1 MPGSLRVWIPAT
13 LLLTACA
20 APAQDPPAAYSW
32 QQPHAKVLPTGDLE
46 WQPQPFQF
54 QPGATVR
61 YLDYEAGSDT
71 APGTKAQPW
80 QHHPWDPRATG
91 QAKAFGGPA
100 TYVFKRGV
108 VYRGTLV
115 ADDNGTVNER
125 IQLTSDPGWG
135 TGEAVIS
142 GAERVTGWQLGA
154 SHQDIPEPDK
164 VWHVDLD
171 WLPRNVWLHGAGGQ
185 SSRIALARTPNWTV
199 SDPDDIK
206 SEWYEWDMPAKPFDA
221 FTTNDKG
228 QKLYQATDTQ
238 HITKSADYYQD
249 AIVWSEYGW
258 VMGIPYP
265 TRVQVVDVA
274 QHFLGFDGQFGGVD
288 SYKLIRH
295 NRYFLEDKPHYL
307 DAPGEFWFERKG
319 TGGTLYLRLPND
331 QDPNQADV
339 EVGRW
344 LNLIDAKAID
354 HLRVSGLSFRFTNVM
369 WDLTAGPWVGD
380 DVEPACIRLL
390 GSGNDIQITN
400 CRFVDVTRPVR
411 LKTTANGVLD
421 RIVIADNEVSRA
433 DHAAFEVAD
442 DGDWGVKFPT
452 GTLRD
457 VKILRNKLDHVGLR
471 PSRFGQ
477 GHAVEIRCPETLEMA
492 GNILDRMYGAGLFVF
507 GGKQNNALVDRPMVR
522 LLIHHNKVTD
532 SLLNCNDYGGIETWQ
547 GGPAYVFNN
556 ISGNPGGYW
565 HYSHKLNP
573 TKPGAA
579 RFGHAYYLDGAFK
592 NYHFNNIAWG
602 KSSDP
607 LSRLGNT
614 SAFQEIHSY
623 QNTFFN
629 NTIHKFQIGSRRQA
643 PVAGRNKML
652 GNVWQDIGIMVFRDA
667 DPAKTQPDGN
677 AADAGPQK
685 SSYAYETNAYRD
697 NVFHQIADLGVFEET
712 GRIWPTFEEYAKAL
726 AARQSMASDLGTM
739 AQQPPLPKADE
750 HDFRPAPNSA
760 ATDRGA
766 VVFVPW
772 SLKAVVGEWN
782 FVMPGG
788 QPEQI
793 LDEHWYMTPYF
804 IDRADYHIRPMYP
817 LQAVNVTSDDY
828 VEGALEDWAPGAL
841 KLNGQNQYATLTN
854 AALDQPFEYQAQY
867 TQPGWATVT
876 MPKAAVVGEVVTVT
890 VTLSKPDPKLKLR
903 ADLHWGKKD
912 GSYGGFNAYGGD
924 AQPVAGAGPYTF
936 RIRSADKP
944 DIGSLNLTLWTTP
957 TGDFGDAVDVA
968 RIPLAVVAKATT
980 ETQQVEA
987 GGGQVDGPVSA
998 KGADLKNPEV
1008 HASNFLIEYVFRAAT
1023 GGGEVVLLQKMDR
1036 SGYAL
1041 TLDEAGKPELAIA
1054 GGGQQAKVT
1063 GPQALNDGQWH
1074 HLIAEADR
1082 AAKSLTLYVDG
1093 KQVATAA
1100 GLGDVSLANDADLY
1114 LGGTPQGRCL
1124 AGAVDFARV
1133 ALGTL
1138 AEARTTIEELH
1149 TWEFDGPAIRDF
1161 TGRKTQGKRDAGAID
1176 G

>member
-1 MPGSLRVWIPAT
+1 
-13 LLLTACA
+13 
-20 APAQDPPAAYSW
+20 
-32 QQPHAKVLPTGDLE
+32 
-46 WQPQPFQF
+46 
-54 QPGATVR
+54 
-61 YLDYEAGSDT
+61 
-71 APGTKAQPW
+71 
-80 QHHPWDPRATG
+80 
-91 QAKAFGGPA
+91 
-100 TYVFKRGV
+100 
-108 VYRGTLV
+108 
-115 ADDNGTVNER
+115 
-125 IQLTSDPGWG
+125 
-135 TGEAVIS
+135 
-142 GAERVTGWQLGA
+142 
-154 SHQDIPEPDK
+154 
-164 VWHVDLD
+164 
-171 WLPRNVWLHGAGGQ
+171 
-185 SSRIALARTPNWTV
+185 
-199 SDPDDIK
+199 
-206 SEWYEWDMPAKPFDA
+206 
-221 FTTNDKG
+221 
-228 QKLYQATDTQ
+228 
-238 HITKSADYYQD
+238 
-249 AIVWSEYGW
+249 
-258 VMGIPYP
+258 
-265 TRVQVVDVA
+265 
-274 QHFLGFDGQFGGVD
+274 
-288 SYKLIRH
+288 
-295 NRYFLEDKPHYL
+295 
-307 DAPGEFWFERKG
+307 
-319 TGGTLYLRLPND
+319 
-331 QDPNQADV
+331 
-339 EVGRW
+339 
-344 LNLIDAKAID
+344 
-354 HLRVSGLSFRFTNVM
+354 M

-968 RIPLAVVAKATT
+968 RIPLASC
-980 ETQQVEA
+980 EGDHRTQQVEA
-987 GGGQVDGPVSA
+987 GGGHRRPGVG
-998 KGADLKNPEV
+998 KGADLKNPE
-1008 HASNFLIEYVFRAAT
+1008 FTPRIPIEYVFRAAT
-1023 GGGEVVLLQKMDR
+1023 GGEVVLLQKWTVAGILDARRGRQAPSCDR
-1036 SGYAL
+1036 
-1041 TLDEAGKPELAIA
+1041 
-1054 GGGQQAKVT
+1054 GGGSKPSHRPA
-1063 GPQALNDGQWH
+1063 ALNDASGITSLPKRPRQ
-1074 HLIAEADR
+1074 R
-1082 AAKSLTLYVDG
+1082 ALRSTSMQQG
-1093 KQVATAA
+1093 TAQGWA
-1100 GLGDVSLANDADLY
+1100 MSPGERRRPLLPR
-1114 LGGTPQGRCL
+1114 GTPQGRVWL
-1124 AGAVDFARV
+1124 ERWTRAGGARHAGRGADDDRGAAHLGVRRPGDPRFHRPQDAGQAGRGGDRWLKESESAGRHIRTSSSPGRSAGVQIPSRPAIPGTPSNQFAARPTSV
-1133 ALGTL
+1133 RSTTPLVSMSSNAACAASIAATRPVPRRASPEAARRRCFRRSHGRSVREPRSCHRAKAARRSSRSGRRPGGVGCPDPRPGCPGRRGPRT
-1138 AEARTTIEELH
+1138 ARTLSAS
-1149 TWEFDGPAIRDF
+1149 GL
-1161 TGRKTQGKRDAGAID
+1161 RKRRRTTSRSD
-1176 G
+1176 